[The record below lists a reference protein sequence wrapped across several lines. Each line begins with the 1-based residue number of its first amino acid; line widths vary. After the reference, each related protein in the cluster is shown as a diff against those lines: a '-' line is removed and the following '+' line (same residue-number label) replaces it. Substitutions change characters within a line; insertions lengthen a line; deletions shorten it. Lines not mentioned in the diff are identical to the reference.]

1 MTHLHLAASN
11 FTGRIPSEISYLSKL
26 VTLRL
31 SSGMTY
37 EKSTIDTLS
46 MKRIAQNL
54 TTLEV
59 LSLDLVDMSSVVPD
73 SFLNL
78 SSSLIS
84 LSLQNCNLRG
94 KFPETIFHLPNLE
107 ELDLG
112 QNTNLTGS
120 TPKSN
125 WSSPLNSL
133 QLSST
138 KISIDLHFLTS
149 NLKSL
154 RVLFLRE
161 CNFPGSHLE
170 FSGNLTQLRQLDLA
184 GNSFRGQI
192 PWWSLLKP

>member
-1 MTHLHLAASN
+1 
-11 FTGRIPSEISYLSKL
+11 
-26 VTLRL
+26 
-31 SSGMTY
+31 
-37 EKSTIDTLS
+37 
-46 MKRIAQNL
+46 
-54 TTLEV
+54 
-59 LSLDLVDMSSVVPD
+59 MSSVVPD

-192 PWWSLLKP
+192 PWWSLLNLERLFSLDLSNNMFVGELPEIHSNSTKTSSSLHDSSKKQLVGSVPRGLNKLSL